1 MKNPNQKH
9 FQPMFDKIAKKN
21 KEAAEKREAAKNG
34 EIAELRNEVALLKA
48 ELKKLK
54 K

>member
-9 FQPMFDKIAKKN
+9 FQPMFDKIASEN
-21 KEAAEKREAAKNG
+21 KAAAEKREAAKSG
-34 EIAELRNEVALLKA
+34 EVAELREEIALLKA
-48 ELKKLK
+48 EIKKLK